1 MSSIAFIPKDLIYL
15 IFITTLSFLIGLE
28 LKTYY
33 ISKNTQDKH
42 IGSARTY
49 TFIGIMGLVF
59 YKIDILAFIVGFIT
73 LSILYAIH
81 YFYKSKQ
88 NKTSIVSYLVMALV
102 YTFGALILKYENIWL
117 VTLLFILIVFI
128 LNYKSHTQKLLEVI
142 NPQEIE
148 TLGKFLLLSTVILP
162 ILPNT
167 PIKYIGISPF
177 KIWLV
182 VVIISA
188 ISYGSYLA
196 QKFIFKNK
204 GYLLTGIL
212 GGLYSSTATTVV
224 LSKKALSINAT
235 KETLNIINA
244 SIIIA
249 TSMMY
254 LRLLTIAF
262 IFNTK
267 IAKNLIIPM
276 TLFAVAGVLISFI
289 FYKKNKP
296 IKDAP
301 INDKNP
307 LELGAAFIFAFLFI
321 AMMILTKYVTAHYG
335 HEGLKIL
342 SFLIGFT
349 DIDPFVLSL
358 LTGKFQLNT
367 DLISSAIVIA
377 AGSNNILKAIYAVV
391 FSKKITKKAG
401 VLLFILGIF
410 TIAYG
415 IFIF

>member
-1 MSSIAFIPKDLIYL
+1 MNTIAFIPTDLINL

-33 ISKNTQDKH
+33 ISKNTLDKH
-42 IGSARTY
+42 IGSAKTY
-49 TFIGIMGLVF
+49 TFIGVMGFVF
-59 YKIDILAFIVGFIT
+59 YKIDISAFIVAFIT

-88 NKTSIVSYLVMALV
+88 NKTSIVSYLIMALV
-102 YTFGALILKYENIWL
+102 YCFGTLVIKSGIWF

-148 TLGKFLLLSTVILP
+148 TLGKFLLLSAVILP

-196 QKFIFKNK
+196 RKFIFKNK

-224 LSKKALSINAT
+224 LSKKALNINVSNEIL
-235 KETLNIINA
+235 KIINS

-254 LRLLTIAF
+254 LRLLVIAF
-262 IFNTK
+262 IFNVEVAK
-267 IAKNLIIPM
+267 DIAIPLIIF
-276 TLFAVAGVLISFI
+276 TLLGVIISF
-289 FYKKNKP
+289 FLYKRENTS
-296 IKDAP
+296 
-301 INDKNP
+301 INTAIDDRNP
-307 LELGAAFIFAFLFI
+307 LELGTAFIFAFLFV
-321 AMMILTKYVTAHYG
+321 AMMAITHYVTAHFG
-335 HEGLKIL
+335 NIGLKIL
-342 SFLIGFT
+342 SFIVGFT

-358 LTGKFQLNT
+358 LTGKFQIELNS
-367 DLISSAIVIA
+367 ISAAIIIA
-377 AGSNNILKAIYAVV
+377 AGSNNILKALYALV
-391 FSKKITKKAG
+391 FSKNNAKTAAFR
-401 VLLFILGIF
+401 LFILGVL

-415 IFIF
+415 LFFY

>member
-1 MSSIAFIPKDLIYL
+1 MNTIAFIPTDLINL
-15 IFITTLSFLIGLE
+15 IFITTLSFLIGVE

-33 ISKNTQDKH
+33 ITKNTLDKH
-42 IGSARTY
+42 IGSAKTY
-49 TFIGIMGLVF
+49 TFIGVMGFVF
-59 YKIDILAFIVGFIT
+59 YKIDISAFIVAFIT

-88 NKTSIVSYLVMALV
+88 NKTSIVSYLIMALV
-102 YTFGALILKYENIWL
+102 YCFGTLVIKSGIWF

-148 TLGKFLLLSTVILP
+148 TLGKFLLLSAVILP

-196 QKFIFKNK
+196 RKFIFKNK

-224 LSKKALSINAT
+224 LSKKALNINVSNEIL
-235 KETLNIINA
+235 KIINS

-254 LRLLTIAF
+254 LRLLVIAF
-262 IFNTK
+262 IFNVEVAK
-267 IAKNLIIPM
+267 DIAIPLIIF
-276 TLFAVAGVLISFI
+276 TLLGVIISF
-289 FYKKNKP
+289 FLYKRENTS
-296 IKDAP
+296 
-301 INDKNP
+301 INTAIDDRNP
-307 LELGAAFIFAFLFI
+307 LELGTAFIFAFLFV
-321 AMMILTKYVTAHYG
+321 AMMAITHYVTAHFG
-335 HEGLKIL
+335 NIGLKIL
-342 SFLIGFT
+342 SFIVGFT

-358 LTGKFQLNT
+358 LTGKFQIELNS
-367 DLISSAIVIA
+367 ISAAIIIA
-377 AGSNNILKAIYAVV
+377 AGSNNILKALYALV
-391 FSKKITKKAG
+391 FSKNNAKTAAFR
-401 VLLFILGIF
+401 LFILGVL

-415 IFIF
+415 LFFY